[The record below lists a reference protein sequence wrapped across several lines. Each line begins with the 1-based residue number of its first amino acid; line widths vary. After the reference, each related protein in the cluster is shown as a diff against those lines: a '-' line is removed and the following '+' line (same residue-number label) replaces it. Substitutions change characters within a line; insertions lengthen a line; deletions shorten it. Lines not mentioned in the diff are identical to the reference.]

1 MLPATAA
8 VGRAVSRMARLQET
22 RLMKRATLA
31 LLVLWIAG
39 CATLRLGPSDAQL
52 RFDAGLD
59 ALGRRDFAAAAA
71 GLEYV
76 SRAGDPDLARRA
88 LLLLAVTQ
96 LDPGNP
102 ERDAEAASV
111 IAGRLREG
119 AVPGSIEYIAAETLE
134 RVVRETRDLHQD
146 MIAARMERDRA
157 LTHIDSLRARIDLA
171 VVERD
176 SVRRRTVR
184 LEFVRD
190 SLDAELKKTT
200 RELERIR
207 RAIRG

>member
-1 MLPATAA
+1 
-8 VGRAVSRMARLQET
+8 
-22 RLMKRATLA
+22 MKRATLA

-39 CATLRLGPSDAQL
+39 CATLRSGPSDAKL
-52 RFDAGLD
+52 RLDAGID

-71 GLEYV
+71 GLEDV
-76 SRAGDPDLARRA
+76 SRAGDPALARRA

-102 ERDAEAASV
+102 ARDAQAASV

-157 LTHIDSLRARIDLA
+157 WTHIDSLRARIDLA

-176 SVRRRTVR
+176 SVQRRTVR
-184 LEFVRD
+184 LELVRD

-200 RELERIR
+200 QELERIR